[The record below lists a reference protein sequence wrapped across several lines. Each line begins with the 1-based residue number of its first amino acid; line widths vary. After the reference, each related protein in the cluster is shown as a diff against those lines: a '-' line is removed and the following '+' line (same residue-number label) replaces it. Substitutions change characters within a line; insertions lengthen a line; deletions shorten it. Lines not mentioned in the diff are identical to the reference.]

1 MKSRGVIFAIVAL
14 LTAVDGAKAATCRD
28 VHGRLSLHNGAPT
41 ARIWVVG
48 THRVLGVL
56 QPNES
61 FSDLPASVRQLWA
74 GKTNEAIWASE
85 IVGDFEVCAVTASRV
100 GRMQMVKVT
109 AAKHLVLKPRT

>member
-1 MKSRGVIFAIVAL
+1 MRACSIIFAIVAL
-14 LTAVDGAKAATCRD
+14 LSAVDGARAATCRD

-56 QPNES
+56 QPNER

-85 IVGDFEVCAVTASRV
+85 IVGDFEVCAVTASTV